1 MKTRSSGKRIGL
13 ILVAITLLFFS
24 YMTWIERSLL
34 INKDIS
40 VSVKGGENHTLRIV
54 QFSDTHLGDFFEV
67 EQLKKVVDK
76 INKQSPDLV
85 FFTGDLFDIMEE
97 YEKID
102 GVMMGYEKL
111 DEVMIELSKIEA
123 TMGKFAVMGNRDYQ
137 RGVDFFSKKMAMGKF
152 IVLDDESVQLS
163 YEGETISIFGLS
175 GFIMDDSKTDKVFEQ
190 INEDHINLLLMHEPD
205 LMNACIPY
213 PIDLAFAGHSH
224 GGQVLVPFVGPIIT
238 TNYCEDYFKG
248 KYTLEN
254 ARNTTFYV
262 SSGIGNTKVPFR
274 LGNIPEIVT
283 FDITF

>member
-1 MKTRSSGKRIGL
+1 MKTRSRGKRIAL
-13 ILVAITLLFFS
+13 ILVAMTLLFFS
-24 YMTWIERSLL
+24 YMTWIERCLL
-34 INKDIS
+34 ISKDIS
-40 VSVKGGENHTLRIV
+40 VLVKGDGNHKLRIV
-54 QFSDTHLGDFFEV
+54 QFSDTHVGDFFGV
-67 EQLKKVVDK
+67 EHLKKVVDK

-97 YEKID
+97 YEKMD
-102 GVMMGYEKL
+102 GIMMGHEKINEVMM
-111 DEVMIELSKIEA
+111 ELNKIEA

-137 RGVDFFSKKMAMGKF
+137 RGVDFFAEKMAMGGF
-152 IVLDDESVQLS
+152 AVLEDESVQLS
-163 YEGETISIFGLS
+163 YEDETISIFGLS
-175 GFIMDDSKTDKVFEQ
+175 GLIMDYSKANKVVGQ

-205 LMNACIPY
+205 LINACIPY
-213 PIDLAFAGHSH
+213 PIDVAFAGHSH

-283 FDITF
+283 FDVTF